1 MIFCNMP
8 FSVAVCVYPT
18 EKFSIL
24 SNEGE
29 DRIKKEFLIKFPRM
43 LYVYDGSW
51 IQIGKVLLSTN
62 SDVTGE
68 VKHAWCE
75 TDSREGY

>member
-1 MIFCNMP
+1 MGSPKNIDMSTIMLFLCRLLSKIWSLKIILLMIFCNMP

-43 LYVYDGSW
+43 LYVYDGS
-51 IQIGKVLLSTN
+51 
-62 SDVTGE
+62 
-68 VKHAWCE
+68 
-75 TDSREGY
+75 